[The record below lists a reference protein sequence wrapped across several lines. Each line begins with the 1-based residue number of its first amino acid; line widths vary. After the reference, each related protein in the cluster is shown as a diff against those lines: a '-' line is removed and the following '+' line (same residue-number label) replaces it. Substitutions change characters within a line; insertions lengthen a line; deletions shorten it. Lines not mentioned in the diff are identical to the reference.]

1 MTRAMLPAIVL
12 LLALTGCAGADGAQ
26 GSMRD
31 EEAAPGEAPAELSIE
46 AAAER
51 YQGIVCQRNLASDAL
66 GDALQT
72 AEAAA
77 PSGGTPSLVG
87 VHAAAGEVLRLNR
100 QDITLL
106 SDPAYAWPESVTEL
120 IEWRISSA
128 EKYEPFFE
136 ALASAPSVDAAL
148 AVTAPPLTPQEQSA
162 ALEIRRE
169 LGLPQETT
177 ASCGGYETRNDEL
190 YAELE
195 RRTAAEA
202 ELEGAEAE
210 SETAEDAPA
219 PAG

>member
-1 MTRAMLPAIVL
+1 MLPAIVL

-31 EEAAPGEAPAELSIE
+31 GDVAPGEAPIELSIE

-72 AEAAA
+72 AEAALH
-77 PSGGTPSLVG
+77 SGGTPSLVG

-100 QDITLL
+100 QDIALL
-106 SDPAYAWPESVTEL
+106 RDPAYVWPDSVTEL
-120 IEWRISSA
+120 IALRVSSA

-136 ALASAPSVDAAL
+136 ALATAPSVDAAL
-148 AVTAPPLTPQEQSA
+148 AVTAPSLTAQEQSA
-162 ALEIRRE
+162 VREIRRE
-169 LGLPQETT
+169 LGLSPDTT
-177 ASCGGYETRNDEL
+177 GSCGGYETRNDEL

-195 RRTAAEA
+195 RRTGAEA
-202 ELEGAEAE
+202 ESEGAEAE
-210 SETAEDAPA
+210 SETAEDVPA
-219 PAG
+219 PSG